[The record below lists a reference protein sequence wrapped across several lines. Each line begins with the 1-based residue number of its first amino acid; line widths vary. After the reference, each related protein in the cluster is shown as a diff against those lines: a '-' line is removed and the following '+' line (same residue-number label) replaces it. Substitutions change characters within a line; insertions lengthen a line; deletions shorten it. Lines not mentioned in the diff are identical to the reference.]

1 MEQVVVATAINVC
14 ILSSMYILTAVGFA
28 LLFSMLGILNFA
40 HGAIYMIGGYIG
52 FEISERLGFNPWA
65 ATLLSRARHGR
76 LWDHHGEVFFRPFVG
91 NFNRTVMVCIAITI
105 VAQTAINILEGG
117 NRQALPVF
125 VEGVFK
131 AGLISV
137 SYQRVVTFVI
147 GIVLMGAVSCS

>member
-52 FEISERLGFNPWA
+52 FEISERLGLNPWA
-65 ATLLSRARHGR
+65 ATVLSVLVMGAFGIIM
-76 LWDHHGEVFFRPFVG
+76 EKFFFRPFVG

-105 VAQTAINILEGG
+105 VAQTAINIIEGG
-117 NRQALPVF
+117 KIQALPVF

-147 GIVLMGAVSCS
+147 GIVLMGAV

>member
-65 ATLLSRARHGR
+65 ATVLS
-76 LWDHHGEVFFRPFVG
+76 
-91 NFNRTVMVCIAITI
+91 
-105 VAQTAINILEGG
+105 
-117 NRQALPVF
+117 
-125 VEGVFK
+125 
-131 AGLISV
+131 
-137 SYQRVVTFVI
+137 
-147 GIVLMGAVSCS
+147 VLVMGAFGIIMERFFFAPSSATSTGRSWSASRSR